1 MATPVGQPQTE
12 PSLLAEPELD
22 SNYFSSDSSV
32 ELSPGPHHKTMPV
45 LSKKREATVSHPNT
59 ARPPLLSDGKVT
71 PGVVRQFEYLCETFF
86 MYAKGGIREE
96 QKVARLFGSFQS
108 QRIKDWIIV
117 NDTTLTALTFPEFMK
132 EFRRRWLP
140 KHWEITLQAKVLRTT
155 LDPTKETFETWV
167 RDVQILNIGLRGT
180 PEHVSETQLRAQL
193 EANLDEELR
202 TMANDEMAYEI
213 KELHPWIQMVH
224 RLDNKR
230 RNERKRVN
238 KYIEEYLR
246 AMNGRGL

>member
-1 MATPVGQPQTE
+1 M
-12 PSLLAEPELD
+12 
-22 SNYFSSDSSV
+22 
-32 ELSPGPHHKTMPV
+32 
-45 LSKKREATVSHPNT
+45 
-59 ARPPLLSDGKVT
+59 
-71 PGVVRQFEYLCETFF
+71 
-86 MYAKGGIREE
+86 
-96 QKVARLFGSFQS
+96 
-108 QRIKDWIIV
+108 
-117 NDTTLTALTFPEFMK
+117 
-132 EFRRRWLP
+132 
-140 KHWEITLQAKVLRTT
+140 
-155 LDPTKETFETWV
+155 

-238 KYIEEYLR
+238 EYIEELLEYLR
-246 AMNGRGL
+246 AMNGQGL